1 VNQGFH
7 PSFTGRGNYAG
18 VGGGCFGGRGRPGG
32 WSMQPRG
39 GLGGSRGTAM
49 GNIGALSMGSGSRE
63 ALEHRGN
70 QNATST
76 NFALG

>member
-1 VNQGFH
+1 
-7 PSFTGRGNYAG
+7 
-18 VGGGCFGGRGRPGG
+18 
-32 WSMQPRG
+32 MQPRG
-39 GLGGSRGTAM
+39 GLGGSRGTTM